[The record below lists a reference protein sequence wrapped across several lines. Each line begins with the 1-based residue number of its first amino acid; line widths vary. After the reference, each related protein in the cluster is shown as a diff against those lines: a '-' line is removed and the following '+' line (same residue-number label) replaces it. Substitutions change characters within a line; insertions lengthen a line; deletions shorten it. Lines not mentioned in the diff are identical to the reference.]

1 MVAAMALSA
10 TLIRRLG
17 FRPLLLGGS
26 GLIVAGLLGF
36 ALPPPLGLHPVTW
49 LAVGVVV
56 SGLGNGFAAPTSNN
70 AGLQLAPDDTSA
82 VSGLR
87 GMFRQTGGLIGVAL
101 LTSLASVGSDSGRV
115 QAIAHIGLAALLA
128 GTILLMVRIPNHR
141 GTWYDPSP
149 DQCGRA
155 LPAAVPDPDRGWQAG
170 SLGVEPVQAARQRRH
185 CQGVGEHGAQPGL
198 RPRGG
203 LRRREGCSGACTAVC
218 VQKCRPAERAPPQH
232 RPRPPVPASRAT
244 SRSPAS
250 DFGRGNAD
258 AGSCRCSPGRH
269 QPGPT
274 ASLVHGRYG
283 LVMAQAIE
291 QLRSGLVVGHVGLK
305 SVGAVDSIAKDVHDG
320 DAVAVVADGD
330 FRMRFFGVDAHLLA
344 ILQQEAVATPEPTT
358 A

>member
-1 MVAAMALSA
+1 M
-10 TLIRRLG
+10 
-17 FRPLLLGGS
+17 
-26 GLIVAGLLGF
+26 
-36 ALPPPLGLHPVTW
+36 TW

-141 GTWYDPSP
+141 GTWYEPSP

-155 LPAAVPDPDRGWQAG
+155 LPAAVQDPDRGWQAG
-170 SLGVEPVQAARQRRH
+170 TRALSGPRLRVSAGTVRASVSTARSPDSDL
-185 CQGVGEHGAQPGL
+185 EA
-198 RPRGG
+198 G